1 MPSFTCSTCSTPFDL
16 PQHILDRYPDWTPTQ
31 CRDCRSTKKGGSTTS
46 GAKSNHLTARDGIY
60 TDGGCEPNP
69 GPGGWGVVW
78 VHDDAIVEERWG
90 HHPDTTNNRMEL
102 TALIKAV
109 KLVPE
114 GTNATIYTDSNLA
127 VQTINLWAAGWKKN
141 GWKRKTGPVQNLDLV
156 KELYE
161 SFSARTGLKLEWIKA
176 HVGHQW
182 NERADD
188 LSRRWKEPHA
198 E

>member
-1 MPSFTCSTCSTPFDL
+1 MPSFTCASCGNAFDL
-16 PQHILDRYPDWTPTQ
+16 PQSLLDRYPGWTPAQ
-31 CRDCRSTKKGGSTTS
+31 CRDCRSTKAGKAKVDTGG
-46 GAKSNHLTARDGIY
+46 NHLTAADGVY

-78 VHDDAIVEERWG
+78 VHDDAVVDERWG
-90 HHPDTTNNRMEL
+90 HDPDTTNNRMEL
-102 TALIKAV
+102 TALIEAV
-109 KLVPE
+109 KLLPS
-114 GTNATIYTDSNLA
+114 GTTATIYSDSNLA
-127 VQTINLWAAGWKKN
+127 VQTINLWAQGWKAR

-161 SFSARTGLKLEWIKA
+161 AFTGRPELSLEWIKA

-188 LSRRWKEPHA
+188 LSRRWKDQ
-198 E
+198 